1 MQTPETQNERNG
13 RCQIDTNANPLTGV
27 TRTILTLIL
36 TYTLRLGLIAPQ
48 GAGSGALDAVTG
60 GGLETNTDASVRKVT
75 RNEYEWRL
83 LFAMCLL
90 LWQLDSWTG
99 VAFWIIERLFE

>member
-1 MQTPETQNERNG
+1 M
-13 RCQIDTNANPLTGV
+13 
-27 TRTILTLIL
+27 
-36 TYTLRLGLIAPQ
+36 
-48 GAGSGALDAVTG
+48 
-60 GGLETNTDASVRKVT
+60 RKVT

-90 LWQLDSWTG
+90 LWQLDSWSG

>member
-1 MQTPETQNERNG
+1 MTLTMTLGVNCGPTTP
-13 RCQIDTNANPLTGV
+13 
-27 TRTILTLIL
+27 
-36 TYTLRLGLIAPQ
+36 RLGGQDAPS
-48 GAGSGALDAVTG
+48 AETSGTG
-60 GGLETNTDASVRKVT
+60 KTITDASVRKVT

-90 LWQLDSWTG
+90 LWQLDSWSG

>member
-1 MQTPETQNERNG
+1 MTR
-13 RCQIDTNANPLTGV
+13 V
-27 TRTILTLIL
+27 T
-36 TYTLRLGLIAPQ
+36 LGLIAPRR
-48 GAGSGALDAVTG
+48 GGSGAPSA
-60 GGLETNTDASVRKVT
+60 ETNGTGKTITDASVRKVT

>member
-1 MQTPETQNERNG
+1 MTR
-13 RCQIDTNANPLTGV
+13 V
-27 TRTILTLIL
+27 T
-36 TYTLRLGLIAPQ
+36 LGLPAPRRS
-48 GAGSGALDAVTG
+48 GSDAPSAETG
-60 GGLETNTDASVRKVT
+60 GGLETITNASVRKVT

-90 LWQLDSWTG
+90 LWQLDSWSG